1 MNSRIF
7 QKIEYHNS
15 DGCRVQSPE
24 RDSRREVF
32 AITGILFAGTL
43 GNPVKIEALHLS
55 ESDTGQ
61 FTFLSLQTSPHLYCI
76 RKITDESTVLY
87 FFQEASMT
95 KKDTK
100 KTPDEECAN
109 ECSSCP
115 TATTCSSAKSG
126 PAGLPPKAKLDVRH
140 VIMVL
145 SGKGGVGKSTVSV
158 NLAYALSNHGF
169 RVGLLDLDMHGPN
182 IPKMLGI
189 EDHKLAIMGEM
200 IEPVHITGK
209 LSVISMAFLLPDT
222 STPIIWRGPM
232 KMAAIQQFLS
242 EVNWGSLDY
251 LVVDL
256 PPGTGD
262 EALTI
267 AQLAPN
273 LRGAVIVTTPQD
285 VATLD
290 ARKSA
295 KFIQKLDVPVLGI
308 IENMSGMVCPHCGG
322 EIDLFGRGG
331 GNKIAEE
338 LSVPFLGAIPIDIE
352 MRKAGDEGRPFIIRR
367 GDSPTWAAVDKVME
381 ALIEVVEG

>member
-1 MNSRIF
+1 M
-7 QKIEYHNS
+7 
-15 DGCRVQSPE
+15 
-24 RDSRREVF
+24 
-32 AITGILFAGTL
+32 A
-43 GNPVKIEALHLS
+43 
-55 ESDTGQ
+55 
-61 FTFLSLQTSPHLYCI
+61 
-76 RKITDESTVLY
+76 
-87 FFQEASMT
+87 

-100 KTPDEECAN
+100 KKAPEEECDS
-109 ECSSCP
+109 ECSSCA
-115 TATTCSSAKSG
+115 TASTCSSAKKG
-126 PAGLPPKAKLDVRH
+126 QAGLPPKVAMDVKH
-140 VIMVL
+140 VILVL

-158 NLAYALSNHGF
+158 NLAYALSSHGKK
-169 RVGLLDLDMHGPN
+169 VGLLDLDMHGPN

-189 EDHKLAIMGEM
+189 EDHKLAMMDER
-200 IEPVHITGK
+200 IEPVHVTGM

-232 KMAAIQQFLS
+232 KMAVIQQFLG
-242 EVNWGSLDY
+242 EVNWGPLDY

-273 LRGAVIVTTPQD
+273 VRGAVVVTTPQD

-295 KFIQKLDVPVLGI
+295 KFIEKLGLPVIGV

-322 EIDLFGRGG
+322 EIDLFGKGG
-331 GNKIAEE
+331 GKKVAEE
-338 LSVPFLGAIPIDIE
+338 LNVPFLGAIPIDIE

-367 GDSPTWAAVDKVME
+367 GDSPTWKCVDAVME
-381 ALIEVVEG
+381 ALIRVVEG

>member
-1 MNSRIF
+1 M
-7 QKIEYHNS
+7 
-15 DGCRVQSPE
+15 RV
-24 RDSRREVF
+24 
-32 AITGILFAGTL
+32 ITLQFFL
-43 GNPVKIEALHLS
+43 QRHL
-55 ESDTGQ
+55 
-61 FTFLSLQTSPHLYCI
+61 
-76 RKITDESTVLY
+76 
-87 FFQEASMT
+87 MT
-95 KKDTK
+95 KKDTRK
-100 KTPDEECAN
+100 KAEDEECNN
-109 ECSSCP
+109 ECSTCA
-115 TATTCSSAKSG
+115 TAKTCSSAKNS
-126 PAGLPPKAKLDVRH
+126 PAGLPPKAELDVRH

-189 EDHKLAIMGEM
+189 EDHKLAMIGQR

-285 VATLD
+285 VATMD
-290 ARKSA
+290 ARKSV
-295 KFIQKLDVPVLGI
+295 KFIQKLEVPVLGI
-308 IENMSGMVCPHCGG
+308 IENMSGMICPHCK
-322 EIDLFGRGG
+322 EPIDLFGKGG
-331 GNKIAEE
+331 GKKIADE
-338 LSVPFLGAIPIDIE
+338 LAVPFLGSIPIDID
-352 MRKAGDEGRPFIIRR
+352 MRIAGDEGRPFIIRR
-367 GDSPTWAAVDKVME
+367 GNSPTWEAVDKVME
-381 ALIEVVEG
+381 ALIKVVEG